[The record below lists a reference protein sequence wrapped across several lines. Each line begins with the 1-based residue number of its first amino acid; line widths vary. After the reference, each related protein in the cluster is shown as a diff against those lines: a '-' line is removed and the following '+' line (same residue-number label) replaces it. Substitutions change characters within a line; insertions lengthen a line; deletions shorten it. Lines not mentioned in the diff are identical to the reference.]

1 MHYHFALSVTKINTF
16 ISLNSSQSNV
26 HLNKLYT
33 FYLHVQNNYCYID
46 IYINLHDMHFPC
58 IQRNEMLFLPVYV
71 DANSN
76 SLNHDTWTVHSTF
89 CT

>member
-1 MHYHFALSVTKINTF
+1 MHYHFALSVTKITF

-26 HLNKLYT
+26 HLNKMYT
-33 FYLHVQNNYCYID
+33 FYLHVQNNYYDID

-58 IQRNEMLFLPVYV
+58 IQRNKMLFSPVYV

-76 SLNHDTWTVHSTF
+76 SLNHDTWTIHSTF

>member
-1 MHYHFALSVTKINTF
+1 MHYHFALSVTKITF
-16 ISLNSSQSNV
+16 ISLNSCQSNV

-58 IQRNEMLFLPVYV
+58 IQRNEMLFSPVYV

-76 SLNHDTWTVHSTF
+76 SLNLDTWTIHSTF